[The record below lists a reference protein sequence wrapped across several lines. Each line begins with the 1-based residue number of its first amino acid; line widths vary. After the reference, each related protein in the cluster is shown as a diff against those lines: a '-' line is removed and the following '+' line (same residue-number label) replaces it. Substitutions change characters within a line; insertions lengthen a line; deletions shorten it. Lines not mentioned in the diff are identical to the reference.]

1 MFLSMLLTCF
11 SNCKYDKFKLRGN
24 DYRLFEDT
32 PAWELAKAVKKEDVS
47 KIDLI
52 VSSNPKIIDYQE
64 PMYGQTLLMLTIMNQ
79 QYKSFKA
86 LLAKG
91 ADVNI
96 HDTYNGTSPLIEACN
111 SKYYDLIYA
120 KMLIESGANV
130 NDVEIG
136 ERREGNSTRL
146 TPLIAASVAGN
157 INLVQ
162 FLVTKNADVNYQ
174 NEFGQSAL
182 SEAVMVDNYHIAY
195 YLILN
200 GANYQRP
207 IFYRPDYSIPLEKRD
222 SDDKG
227 TPIYLIDCL
236 NEDFSKE
243 DTSQHKY
250 MNMIMDFV
258 KKRVGGTESEAI
270 PESQS

>member
-1 MFLSMLLTCF
+1 MKRFFIQLMFLGMLLTCF
-11 SNCKYDKFKLRGN
+11 SNCKYDKFKLRGY

-47 KIDLI
+47 KINLI

-64 PMYGQTLLMLTIMNQ
+64 PVYGQSLLMLTIMNQ
-79 QYKSFKA
+79 QYRSFTA

-91 ADVNI
+91 ANVNI

-182 SEAVMVDNYHIAY
+182 SKSVLVGNYAIVY
-195 YLILN
+195 YLLLN
-200 GANYQRP
+200 GADYHRP
-207 IFYRPDYSIPLEKRD
+207 IFYRPDYSVPSEKCNP
-222 SDDKG
+222 DDKG
-227 TPIYLIDCL
+227 TPIYLTDLLKDITKNDFENYKYKIL
-236 NEDFSKE
+236 IEDFLAKTNRE
-243 DTSQHKY
+243 K
-250 MNMIMDFV
+250 
-258 KKRVGGTESEAI
+258 
-270 PESQS
+270 